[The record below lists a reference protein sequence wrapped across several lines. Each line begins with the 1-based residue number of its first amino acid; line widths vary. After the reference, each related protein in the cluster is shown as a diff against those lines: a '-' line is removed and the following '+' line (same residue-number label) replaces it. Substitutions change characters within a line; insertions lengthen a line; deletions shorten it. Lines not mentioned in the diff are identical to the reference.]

1 MLFRKI
7 EKTLKE
13 HFASECNKI
22 MVVDGARQVGKSFI
36 IRHVGRELF
45 ENYIEIN
52 FVEDSLQDK
61 RFENV
66 RRIQDF
72 YFQVSM
78 IAGDKMKEKK
88 NTLIFLD
95 EIQTYPHFLTLLKF
109 LKQDDRFTYIASG
122 SLLGVKIGRASC
134 RERV

>member
-7 EKTLKE
+7 EKTLKD

-66 RRIQDF
+66 RTIQDF

-78 IAGDKMKEKK
+78 IAGDKMKEKL
-88 NTLIFLD
+88 N
-95 EIQTYPHFLTLLKF
+95 
-109 LKQDDRFTYIASG
+109 SG
-122 SLLGVKIGRASC
+122 
-134 RERV
+134 E